1 MKRLIALAL
10 LALGCSGPT
19 ISHNCTSEVCGGS
32 SSKTWQ
38 LCTDVTAGG
47 VETITYNYG
56 GMSCSYQSTQSS
68 SDCDAKKNSYCTA
81 P

>member
-1 MKRLIALAL
+1 
-10 LALGCSGPT
+10 
-19 ISHNCTSEVCGGS
+19 VCGGT

-38 LCTDVTAGG
+38 LCTEVTAGG